1 MSDWSAVTL
10 TQARQVAALMG
21 RDEDALPDPA
31 LGVAA
36 GYDEARGTSAVAA
49 IDYLAHALPRL
60 EAISWAAHLLHAES
74 FRQEVPGRD
83 RSALDHALRWL
94 GEPGEASRRA
104 THRAAEAAGRRSA
117 ERYLGLAVF
126 FSGGSISEPDLP
138 PIPPPP
144 EASGRWAA
152 GAIKQAGYRTSDP
165 DELFARA
172 LKLGE
177 AVAAHGVAGLARP

>member
-1 MSDWSAVTL
+1 MADWNAVTL

-36 GYDEARGTSAVAA
+36 GYHSARDASAVAG

-74 FRQEVPGRD
+74 FRHELPRRD
-83 RSALDHALRWL
+83 RLALDHVLRWL
-94 GEPGEASRRA
+94 GDPGEESRRA
-104 THRAAEAAGRRSA
+104 TYRAAEAAGRRSA

-152 GAIKQAGYRTSDP
+152 GAIKQAGYRTSEP
-165 DELFARA
+165 EELFARA
-172 LKLGE
+172 LGLGE
-177 AVAAHGVAGLARP
+177 AVAARGVAGLARA